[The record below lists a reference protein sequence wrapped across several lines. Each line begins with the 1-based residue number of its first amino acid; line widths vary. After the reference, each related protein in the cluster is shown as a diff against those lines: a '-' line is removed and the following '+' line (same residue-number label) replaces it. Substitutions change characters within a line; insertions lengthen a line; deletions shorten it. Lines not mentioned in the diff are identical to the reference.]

1 MRRVTLLSI
10 AGAFAL
16 VSAAAD
22 AQTPMRIRGTITS
35 VEGDVLSVKTRDGK
49 ISRSISPRISRWLPP
64 RGSLSPTSS
73 RALM

>member
-1 MRRVTLLSI
+1 MNRVALVSI

-35 VEGDVLSVKTRDGK
+35 VVPGATIFTGAQVAADGK
-49 ISRSISPRISRWLPP
+49 ITTGRVAVSKDGVKPP
-64 RGSLSPTSS
+64 Q
-73 RALM
+73 